1 MAKEPDASP
10 STSTT
15 PSTPKAAPSS
25 YHQAKNATERKRFR
39 RNRQKPVRLDS
50 PRWLV
55 PTMIAMFILGLVVIV
70 TYYIAPEAPVVST
83 LGWWSV
89 LIGFGFFG
97 VGFVLATRWK

>member
-1 MAKEPDASP
+1 MANDPDASP
-10 STSTT
+10 STSST

-25 YHQAKNATERKRFR
+25 YHKAKATTDRKSRR

-70 TYYIAPEAPVVST
+70 AYYIAPEAPVVAT
-83 LGWWSV
+83 LGWWNV
-89 LIGFGFFG
+89 LIGFGFFA